1 MGFEKKKKIC
11 HIRFNAS
18 DTPARAFQD
27 CGMFL
32 YTLAKD
38 FNWESTYVFYKTRVR
53 LSVLFTELT
62 PRLIA
67 TNLVKIFGQ

>member
-38 FNWESTYVFYKTRVR
+38 FNWESTYVFYKNIYMNMMLSCYFIMAVR
-53 LSVLFTELT
+53 LG
-62 PRLIA
+62 
-67 TNLVKIFGQ
+67 N